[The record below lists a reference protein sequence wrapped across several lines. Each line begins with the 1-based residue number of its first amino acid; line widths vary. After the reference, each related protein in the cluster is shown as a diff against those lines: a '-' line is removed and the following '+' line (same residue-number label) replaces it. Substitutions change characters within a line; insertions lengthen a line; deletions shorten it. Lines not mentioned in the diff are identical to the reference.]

1 MGASDDT
8 RQIVE
13 WLTRSMPP
21 DSPLLL
27 DADALN
33 VLAPIR
39 QEVFRAAR
47 GPVVLTPHP
56 GEMARLLGVS
66 TPEVNADRVVSA
78 RKLVEA
84 TGAGVLLK
92 GARSVIVT
100 PEREVFV
107 NSSGNPGMG
116 TPGMGDV
123 LAGII
128 GALLG
133 QGMSAADALKLGVFM
148 HGYAA
153 DRLTA
158 RIGPAGYLAGELADE
173 LPAAFVS

>member
-1 MGASDDT
+1 
-8 RQIVE
+8 
-13 WLTRSMPP
+13 
-21 DSPLLL
+21 
-27 DADALN
+27 
-33 VLAPIR
+33 
-39 QEVFRAAR
+39 
-47 GPVVLTPHP
+47 
-56 GEMARLLGVS
+56 
-66 TPEVNADRVVSA
+66 
-78 RKLVEA
+78 
-84 TGAGVLLK
+84 
-92 GARSVIVT
+92 
-100 PEREVFV
+100 
-107 NSSGNPGMG
+107 
-116 TPGMGDV
+116 MGDV